1 MNNMRYY
8 DYIIAEIRL
17 RSDIDIAA
25 AGIRGFKPFEVEF
38 DSEAAADCTFTS
50 NEELRRD
57 EFVIERHL
65 SDFYAAEAQAE
76 CKLWKTTTGYLYAVK
91 RHDNEREMLYHI
103 DLSTHH
109 IVGNTV
115 CHDTLDISQMRFA
128 MWVMFGV
135 VLSENRA
142 IAIHS
147 STIEKQ
153 GRCILFLGESGTGKS
168 THTRLWRENIENA
181 HLLNDDSPIIR
192 LKDGE
197 ARVYGSP
204 WSGKT
209 PCYRN
214 LSYPIAGFC
223 RLSQAP
229 HNIIRKLPT
238 IAAIGAL
245 LPSCPPAFAHDDY
258 LQDLIC
264 STLGEILRRVP
275 TYHLECLPNKEA
287 AELSYSTII
296 GNE

>member
-1 MNNMRYY
+1 MRYY

-38 DSEAAADCTFTS
+38 DSEAVADCTFTS

-168 THTRLWRENIENA
+168 THTRLWRENIEDA

>member
-1 MNNMRYY
+1 MRYY

-168 THTRLWRENIENA
+168 THTRLWRENIEDA